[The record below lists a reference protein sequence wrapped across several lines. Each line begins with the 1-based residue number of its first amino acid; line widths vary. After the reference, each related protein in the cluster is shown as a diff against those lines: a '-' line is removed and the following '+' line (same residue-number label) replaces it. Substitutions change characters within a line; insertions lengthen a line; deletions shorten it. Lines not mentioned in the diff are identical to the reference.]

1 MNPLPCIFL
10 VDDQPAILKA
20 LTRLLTVAGL
30 QIVAFE
36 SAQTFLDNADL
47 DAPGCLILDL
57 SMPGMSGLTLQAELN
72 LLGSILP
79 VIYLTGTGDLDS
91 GIQAM
96 KQGAI
101 DFLTKP
107 VDGDRLIKAIH
118 LAIEKNRQDHLLRAQ
133 LDDLKRRLHSLTARE
148 LEVFYLVVKGKLN
161 KQIAEELGT
170 AEQTIK
176 AHRAKVMLKMQVNS
190 LADLVRLADKA
201 AALRAP
207 PQSRIDQND

>member
-1 MNPLPCIFL
+1 MIPAPCVFL

-20 LTRLLTVAGL
+20 LTRLLTVADL
-30 QIVAFE
+30 KVVAFE
-36 SAQTFLDNADL
+36 SAQTFLNSTYL
-47 DAPGCLILDL
+47 STPGCLILDL
-57 SMPGMSGLTLQAELN
+57 SMPGMSGLALQAELN
-72 LLGSILP
+72 LRGSILP

-107 VDGDRLIKAIH
+107 VDGDKLIKAVHI
-118 LAIEKNRQDHLLRAQ
+118 AIEKSRLDHVTRVQ
-133 LDDLKRRLHSLTARE
+133 LDDLERRLHSLTARE
-148 LEVFYLVVKGKLN
+148 LEVLYLVVKGKLN

-176 AHRAKVMLKMQVNS
+176 AHRAKVMTKMEVSS

-201 AALRAP
+201 APLRVHGN
-207 PQSRIDQND
+207 RND

>member
-1 MNPLPCIFL
+1 MTTIPCVFL

-20 LTRLLTVAGL
+20 LTRLLTIAGL
-30 QIVAFE
+30 KVMAFE
-36 SAQTFLDNADL
+36 SAQTFLSSAYL
-47 DAPGCLILDL
+47 RTPGCLILDL
-57 SMPGMSGLTLQAELN
+57 SMPGMSGLTLQSELN
-72 LLGSILP
+72 LRGCILP

-107 VDGDRLIKAIH
+107 VDDDKLIKAVHI
-118 LAIEKNRQDHLLRAQ
+118 AIEKNRQDHLLRAQ
-133 LDDLKRRLHSLTARE
+133 LDDLERRLHSLTPRE

-176 AHRAKVMLKMQVNS
+176 VHRAKVMMKMEVSS

-201 AALRAP
+201 ALLRL
-207 PQSRIDQND
+207 RINLND